1 MSKKGKGK
9 GKKGDEE
16 LEEEIRLNLKFDIE
30 NLENNI
36 HLEKVRE
43 LEAINDYNKLLE
55 GTKLEQKTIDDLKE
69 AEGSKLSSKGASL
82 KKEEES
88 NFNSLNVLEMEI
100 QKNEIDKR
108 IADLEKSDNSK
119 IDIEDLQKKI
129 EDKKKVYER
138 EEKDKDEAINN
149 QSLLFQEMTV
159 RFQHILENT
168 ANKLQERVKTGN

>member
-16 LEEEIRLNLKFDIE
+16 LEEEMRQLLKYDIE
-30 NLENNI
+30 TLENNI
-36 HLEKVRE
+36 HYEKTRE
-43 LEAINDYNKLLE
+43 LNAINDYNSLLE
-55 GTKLEQKTIDDLKE
+55 KTKLQQKTIDELKE
-69 AEGSKLSSKGASL
+69 TEGTKLSSKGASL

-88 NFNSLNVLEMEI
+88 NFNSLNILEMEI
-100 QKNEIDKR
+100 RKLD
-108 IADLEKSDNSK
+108 
-119 IDIEDLQKKI
+119 IDIEDLEKKI
-129 EDKKKVYER
+129 EDKKQVYER

>member
-1 MSKKGKGK
+1 MDDNKIKGNKKSIRKYSIKFGKSFSNSLK
-9 GKKGDEE
+9 NIFKKNEPLTILSEFIYYD
-16 LEEEIRLNLKFDIE
+16 
-30 NLENNI
+30 NN
-36 HLEKVRE
+36 K
-43 LEAINDYNKLLE
+43 
-55 GTKLEQKTIDDLKE
+55 KTIDDLKE
-69 AEGSKLSSKGASL
+69 VEGSKLSSKGASF

-88 NFNSLNVLEMEI
+88 NFNSLNILEMEI
-100 QKNEIDKR
+100 RKLD
-108 IADLEKSDNSK
+108 

>member
-16 LEEEIRLNLKFDIE
+16 LEEEIRQNLKFDIDT
-30 NLENNI
+30 LENNI

-43 LEAINDYNKLLE
+43 LNAINDYNQLLE
-55 GTKLEQKTIDDLKE
+55 GTKLQQKTIDELKE
-69 AEGSKLSSKGASL
+69 AEGTKLSSKNASL

-88 NFNSLNVLEMEI
+88 NYNSLNVLEMEI
-100 QKNEIDKR
+100 RKLD
-108 IADLEKSDNSK
+108 
-119 IDIEDLQKKI
+119 IDIEDLEKKI

-149 QSLLFQEMTV
+149 QNILFQEMTV

>member
-1 MSKKGKGK
+1 MNVEERILGKWNIKSKEPFK
-9 GKKGDEE
+9 
-16 LEEEIRLNLKFDIE
+16 I
-30 NLENNI
+30 
-36 HLEKVRE
+36 
-43 LEAINDYNKLLE
+43 NKLWNVSSLINNVFT
-55 GTKLEQKTIDDLKE
+55 TKVKTNIKQKTIDELKE
-69 AEGSKLSSKGASL
+69 AEGSKLSSKNASL

-100 QKNEIDKR
+100 RKLD
-108 IADLEKSDNSK
+108 
-119 IDIEDLQKKI
+119 IDIEDLEKKI

>member
-16 LEEEIRLNLKFDIE
+16 LEEEMRQLLKYDIE
-30 NLENNI
+30 TLENNI
-36 HLEKVRE
+36 HYEKTRE
-43 LEAINDYNKLLE
+43 LNAINDYNRLLE
-55 GTKLEQKTIDDLKE
+55 QTKLQQKTIDELKE
-69 AEGSKLSSKGASL
+69 TEGTKLSSKGASL

-88 NFNSLNVLEMEI
+88 NFNSLNILEMEI
-100 QKNEIDKR
+100 RKLD
-108 IADLEKSDNSK
+108 
-119 IDIEDLQKKI
+119 IDIEDLEKKI
-129 EDKKKVYER
+129 EDKKQVYEK

-149 QSLLFQEMTV
+149 QNLLFQEMTV

>member
-16 LEEEIRLNLKFDIE
+16 LEEEMRQQLKFDIE
-30 NLENNI
+30 TLENNI

-43 LEAINDYNKLLE
+43 VNAINDYNQLLE
-55 GTKLEQKTIDDLKE
+55 GTKLQQKAIDELKE
-69 AEGSKLSSKGASL
+69 TEGTKLSSKGASL
-82 KKEEES
+82 KKEEEN
-88 NFNSLNVLEMEI
+88 NFNSLNILEMEI
-100 QKNEIDKR
+100 RKLD
-108 IADLEKSDNSK
+108 
-119 IDIEDLQKKI
+119 IDIEDLEKKI
-129 EDKKKVYER
+129 EDKKQVYER